1 MNFLGDK
8 ERAEDC
14 EKIHITINIY
24 LDEIHMGMVE
34 KSPRERKC
42 GLIEDEEHIT
52 FIMDSFSYDSHH
64 PFLDGR

>member
-34 KSPRERKC
+34 KKSKRE
-42 GLIEDEEHIT
+42 EMWVD
-52 FIMDSFSYDSHH
+52 
-64 PFLDGR
+64 